1 VVRKCSGL
9 DQLNTSAR
17 VLVCAHKREG
27 KFEIFGSVSNPH
39 HLYYFF

>member
-1 VVRKCSGL
+1 MVRKCSGL